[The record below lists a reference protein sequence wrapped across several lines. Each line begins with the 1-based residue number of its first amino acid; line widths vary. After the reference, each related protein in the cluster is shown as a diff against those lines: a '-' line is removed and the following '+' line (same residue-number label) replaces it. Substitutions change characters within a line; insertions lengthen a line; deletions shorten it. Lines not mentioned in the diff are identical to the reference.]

1 LREIDV
7 DTEGY
12 KKQKSELG
20 EDDFFRDAN
29 NLSYGQAPVPEAD
42 KVNAMVEELQNHVNK
57 RKNFSRRRM
66 HYDEAYVDYINKRN
80 KVFNEKIQRA
90 FGPYTAEVKQNLER
104 GTAI

>member
-1 LREIDV
+1 
-7 DTEGY
+7 
-12 KKQKSELG
+12 
-20 EDDFFRDAN
+20 
-29 NLSYGQAPVPEAD
+29 
-42 KVNAMVEELQNHVNK
+42 MVEELQNHVNR